1 MQMEVFCVENI
12 VYQIRLYIASTF
24 KPSCEATIEPLKH
37 YTLYRVTV
45 PQRIRDAFGIVLGV
59 IQIIA
64 LYYLALVREGEDK
77 LSTSGSRRKKKQRN
91 KAWKS
96 EKRLINEDGRL
107 PKNNYSSF
115 LMGRATYLVSCGN
128 I

>member
-12 VYQIRLYIASTF
+12 VYQIRLYIESTF

-77 LSTSGSRRKKKQRN
+77 LSTSGSRRKKN
-91 KAWKS
+91 KGTK
-96 EKRLINEDGRL
+96 LGRVR
-107 PKNNYSSF
+107 KDS
-115 LMGRATYLVSCGN
+115 
-128 I
+128 